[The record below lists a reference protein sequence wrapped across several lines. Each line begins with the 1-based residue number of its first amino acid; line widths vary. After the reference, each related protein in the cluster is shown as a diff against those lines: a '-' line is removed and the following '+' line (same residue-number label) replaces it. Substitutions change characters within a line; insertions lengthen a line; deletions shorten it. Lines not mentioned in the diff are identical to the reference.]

1 MKLLLESSVQG
12 RIQDFPLTR
21 DANPLD
27 GLAIPIF
34 LPNIPKHLYI
44 KLILGCEGGVSEI
57 CLHRSDMASIGSL
70 SENQIDDRHT
80 AKVHRNAHL
89 VFNTIA
95 PSLIHCESGYKD
107 HVLPTNI
114 YRPQRSWA
122 KVIFSQASVCRQG
135 GGEGCLPQCMLGY
148 TPPRTRPHLGA
159 DTPPREADSSIRS
172 TSGRY
177 ASYWN
182 AFLFCIELL
191 NMFHWKLIVTSKH

>member
-1 MKLLLESSVQG
+1 MDLPFLYFSQ
-12 RIQDFPLTR
+12 
-21 DANPLD
+21 
-27 GLAIPIF
+27 IF
-34 LPNIPKHLYI
+34 QNTLYI

-148 TPPRTRPHLGA
+148 TPPP
-159 DTPPREADSSIRS
+159 DQTPPGSRHPPPPGKQTPAYGQRAAGSHPTGMHSC
-172 TSGRY
+172 
-177 ASYWN
+177 
-182 AFLFCIELL
+182 F
-191 NMFHWKLIVTSKH
+191 V

>member
-1 MKLLLESSVQG
+1 M
-12 RIQDFPLTR
+12 DM
-21 DANPLD
+21 
-27 GLAIPIF
+27 PILYF
-34 LPNIPKHLYI
+34 SQIFQNTLYI

-57 CLHRSDMASIGSL
+57 CLHRPDTASIGSL
-70 SENQIDDRHT
+70 SENQIDDRHA

-122 KVIFSQASVCRQG
+122 KVIFSQASVCPQG

-148 TPPRTRPHLGA
+148 TPRDQTPPRADPTREQTPPRDQTPLGA
-159 DTPPREADSSIRS
+159 DTLPPGSRLQHKVNERPVRI
-172 TSGRY
+172 
-177 ASYWN
+177 
-182 AFLFCIELL
+182 LLECILVL
-191 NMFHWKLIVTSKH
+191 YRVTKYVSLEIDCKI